1 MKYEML
7 YDRLLVRVLE
17 ARDRTKGGIII
28 PEMAIDGTPWMRGEV
43 VAVGHGRLMTNG
55 ETVPLR
61 VKAGDLVIFFRSM
74 SAGEQMVFPVDD
86 GEELL
91 CIREPNILTILR
103 DLETASG
110 LVGTDGRVIVMQ

>member
-1 MKYEML
+1 ML

-17 ARDRTKGGIII
+17 AREPTRGGIII
-28 PEMAIDGTPWMRGEV
+28 PQMAIDGTPWMRGEV

-61 VKAGDLVIFFRSM
+61 VKVGDVVIFFRSV
-74 SAGEQMVFPVDD
+74 SAGEQMVFPADD

-103 DLETASG
+103 DLEKASS
-110 LVGTDGRVIVMQ
+110 LLSVDGKVMALQS

>member
-1 MKYEML
+1 MRYEML
-7 YDRLLVRVLE
+7 YDRLLVRVLD
-17 ARDRTKGGIII
+17 ANQRTQGGLWI

-43 VAVGHGRLMTNG
+43 VAVGHGRLLSSG

-61 VKAGDLVIFFRSM
+61 VQEGDLVIFFRSM
-74 SAGEQMVFPVDD
+74 QAGEQMVFPAEG

-103 DLETASG
+103 DLDKASMIVDAG
-110 LVGTDGRVIVMQ
+110 GQRVTLQ